1 MKDKPVIIR
10 TLDVGGDKEIPYLN
24 MKAEENP
31 FMGFRAIRYC
41 LNNAEQYKVQLRALL
56 RASAFGDIKIMLPL
70 VTTVDEVRE
79 AKALVEECKRELD
92 AEGVAYNKDIE
103 VGTMIETP
111 SASLIADKLAREC
124 DFFSIGTN
132 DLIGYTMCADRGNDR
147 VAYLYEVYQPSVL
160 RSLKFLIGEGNKE
173 KIMVGMCG
181 EAAAD
186 PLLIPVLLSFGLD
199 EFSVSA
205 PSVLRTRKT
214 IAAWTKAE
222 ADELTARVME
232 LDTAAEVKALLE
244 REAR

>member
-1 MKDKPVIIR
+1 
-10 TLDVGGDKEIPYLN
+10 
-24 MKAEENP
+24 
-31 FMGFRAIRYC
+31 
-41 LNNAEQYKVQLRALL
+41 
-56 RASAFGDIKIMLPL
+56 
-70 VTTVDEVRE
+70 
-79 AKALVEECKRELD
+79 
-92 AEGVAYNKDIE
+92 
-103 VGTMIETP
+103 
-111 SASLIADKLAREC
+111 
-124 DFFSIGTN
+124 
-132 DLIGYTMCADRGNDR
+132 MCADRGNDR